1 MKKKDKREKTHQ
13 TQSIWTQFRCILKT
27 KERGNKKNGR
37 RWGILIRAKYT
48 MFNCPHNS
56 APKLIGLKKLPQ
68 LIGAT
73 SKEPTTMIKV
83 GINNAKCNQRTTL
96 TKHSYHWLISFLHS
110 LPLSCFGFSSL
121 SSSLF
126 FYFLIV
132 GREKGYKN
140 WAGNKGKIECFFLN
154 GIKLYIKILTSP
166 EN

>member
-1 MKKKDKREKTHQ
+1 
-13 TQSIWTQFRCILKT
+13 
-27 KERGNKKNGR
+27 
-37 RWGILIRAKYT
+37 

-96 TKHSYHWLISFLHS
+96 TKHSYQWLISFLHS

-132 GREKGYKN
+132 GREGIQELSGKQRKNRMFFFKWNQTLYKN
-140 WAGNKGKIECFFLN
+140 TYLAG
-154 GIKLYIKILTSP
+154 KLDIPANFNRKLKLWETLCEIRYLM
-166 EN
+166 